1 MADTVTFNAESR
13 AQVGKG
19 AARATR
25 RLGKVPA
32 VIYGANKDPEPIS
45 ISPAQLRTAL
55 GQPGF
60 FATLFD
66 IDIDGNR
73 QQVLCRD
80 LQVHPVTDVPMHLD
94 FLRVTERTRINL
106 EIQVTFTNEEESPG
120 LKGGGVLN
128 IVRYA
133 VEVVCRAGA
142 IPEDFVADLTGLEVG
157 DSIHISDISLPEGVN
172 RPSPTA
178 TSPSRPSRP
187 RPWRRWK
194 TISTRTAKR
203 AKPRKARTARPRA
216 RTAPTKARSS
226 PPPPIWASRPC
237 DWLWDLETRVRSTE
251 TTDTISAS
259 WRRTRLSAAMGFL
272 RRAPSSRAMSVK
284 ARSPAS
290 A

>member
-25 RLGKVPA
+25 RIGKVPA

-45 ISPAQLRTAL
+45 ISPAQLRAAL

-66 IDIDGNR
+66 IDVEGNQ
-73 QQVLCRD
+73 QQVLCRE

-106 EIQVTFTNEEESPG
+106 EIQVNFINEEESPG

-128 IVRYA
+128 IVRHA

-142 IPEDFVADLTGLEVG
+142 IPEEFVADLTGLDVG
-157 DSIHISDISLPEGVN
+157 DSIHISDITLPDGVK
-172 RPSPTA
+172 PTITDRDFTIA
-178 TSPSRPSRP
+178 T
-187 RPWRRWK
+187 
-194 TISTRTAKR
+194 IA
-203 AKPRKARTARPRA
+203 
-216 RTAPTKARSS
+216 APTIA
-226 PPPPIWASRPC
+226 PVEEEIDPDAE
-237 DWLWDLETRVRSTE
+237 LEE
-251 TTDTISAS
+251 GE
-259 WRRTRLSAAMGFL
+259 AAEGEDGDGEGEDG
-272 RRAPSSRAMSVK
+272 AEGGED
-284 ARSPAS
+284 
-290 A
+290 

>member
-66 IDIDGNR
+66 IDIDGNQ

-106 EIQVTFTNEEESPG
+106 EIQVTFANEGESPG

-128 IVRYA
+128 IVRHA

-142 IPEDFVADLTGLEVG
+142 IPEEFVADLTGLEVG
-157 DSIHISDISLPEGVN
+157 DSIHISDILLPEGVK
-172 RPSPTA
+172 PTITDRDFTIA
-178 TSPSRPSRP
+178 T
-187 RPWRRWK
+187 
-194 TISTRTAKR
+194 IA
-203 AKPRKARTARPRA
+203 
-216 RTAPTKARSS
+216 APTVA
-226 PPPPIWASRPC
+226 PVEDDIDA
-237 DWLWDLETRVRSTE
+237 DGEEGEAAEGADGETE
-251 TTDTISAS
+251 GEDNADE
-259 WRRTRLSAAMGFL
+259 GEE
-272 RRAPSSRAMSVK
+272 
-284 ARSPAS
+284 
-290 A
+290 

>member
-66 IDIDGNR
+66 IDIDGNQ

-128 IVRYA
+128 IMRHA

-142 IPEDFVADLTGLEVG
+142 IPEEFVADLTGLEVG
-157 DSIHISDISLPEGVN
+157 DSIHISDISLPEGVK
-172 RPSPTA
+172 PTITDRDFTIA
-178 TSPSRPSRP
+178 T
-187 RPWRRWK
+187 
-194 TISTRTAKR
+194 IA
-203 AKPRKARTARPRA
+203 
-216 RTAPTKARSS
+216 APTVA
-226 PPPPIWASRPC
+226 PVEDDIDA
-237 DWLWDLETRVRSTE
+237 DGEEGEAAEGADGETE
-251 TTDTISAS
+251 GEDSADE
-259 WRRTRLSAAMGFL
+259 GEE
-272 RRAPSSRAMSVK
+272 
-284 ARSPAS
+284 
-290 A
+290 

>member
-55 GQPGF
+55 GRPGF

-66 IDIDGNR
+66 INIDGNQ

-106 EIQVTFTNEEESPG
+106 EIQVTFTNEQESPG

-128 IVRYA
+128 IVRHA

-142 IPEDFVADLTGLEVG
+142 IPEEFVADLTGLEVG
-157 DSIHISDISLPEGVN
+157 DSIHISDISLPEGVK
-172 RPSPTA
+172 PTITDRDFTIA
-178 TSPSRPSRP
+178 T
-187 RPWRRWK
+187 
-194 TISTRTAKR
+194 IA
-203 AKPRKARTARPRA
+203 
-216 RTAPTKARSS
+216 APTVA
-226 PPPPIWASRPC
+226 PVEDDIDA
-237 DWLWDLETRVRSTE
+237 DGEEGEAAEGADGETE
-251 TTDTISAS
+251 AEGEDSADE
-259 WRRTRLSAAMGFL
+259 GEE
-272 RRAPSSRAMSVK
+272 
-284 ARSPAS
+284 
-290 A
+290 

>member
-66 IDIDGNR
+66 INIDGNQ

-128 IVRYA
+128 IVRHA

-142 IPEDFVADLTGLEVG
+142 IPEEFVADLTGLEVG
-157 DSIHISDISLPEGVN
+157 DSIHISDISLPEGVK
-172 RPSPTA
+172 PTITDRDFTIA
-178 TSPSRPSRP
+178 T
-187 RPWRRWK
+187 
-194 TISTRTAKR
+194 IA
-203 AKPRKARTARPRA
+203 
-216 RTAPTKARSS
+216 APTVA
-226 PPPPIWASRPC
+226 PVEDDIDA
-237 DWLWDLETRVRSTE
+237 DGEAAEGADGETE
-251 TTDTISAS
+251 AEGEDSADE
-259 WRRTRLSAAMGFL
+259 GEE
-272 RRAPSSRAMSVK
+272 
-284 ARSPAS
+284 
-290 A
+290 

>member
-128 IVRYA
+128 IVRHA

-157 DSIHISDISLPEGVN
+157 DSIHISDISLPEGVK
-172 RPSPTA
+172 PTITDRDFTIA
-178 TSPSRPSRP
+178 T
-187 RPWRRWK
+187 
-194 TISTRTAKR
+194 IA
-203 AKPRKARTARPRA
+203 
-216 RTAPTKARSS
+216 APTVA
-226 PPPPIWASRPC
+226 PVEDDIDA
-237 DWLWDLETRVRSTE
+237 DGEEGEAAEGADGETE
-251 TTDTISAS
+251 GEDSADE
-259 WRRTRLSAAMGFL
+259 GEE
-272 RRAPSSRAMSVK
+272 
-284 ARSPAS
+284 
-290 A
+290 

>member
-66 IDIDGNR
+66 IDIDGNQ

-80 LQVHPVTDVPMHLD
+80 LQVHPITDVPMHLD

-128 IVRYA
+128 IVRHA

-142 IPEDFVADLTGLEVG
+142 IPEEFVADLTGLEVG
-157 DSIHISDISLPEGVN
+157 DSIHISDISLPEGVK
-172 RPSPTA
+172 PTITDRDFTIA
-178 TSPSRPSRP
+178 T
-187 RPWRRWK
+187 
-194 TISTRTAKR
+194 IA
-203 AKPRKARTARPRA
+203 
-216 RTAPTKARSS
+216 APTVAPVEDDIDADGEEGEAAEGADGK
-226 PPPPIWASRPC
+226 
-237 DWLWDLETRVRSTE
+237 TE
-251 TTDTISAS
+251 AEGEDSADE
-259 WRRTRLSAAMGFL
+259 GEE
-272 RRAPSSRAMSVK
+272 
-284 ARSPAS
+284 
-290 A
+290 

>member
-66 IDIDGNR
+66 IDIDGNQ

-128 IVRYA
+128 IVRHA

-142 IPEDFVADLTGLEVG
+142 IPEKFVADLTGLEVG
-157 DSIHISDISLPEGVN
+157 DSIHISDISLPEGVK
-172 RPSPTA
+172 PTITDRDFTIA
-178 TSPSRPSRP
+178 T
-187 RPWRRWK
+187 
-194 TISTRTAKR
+194 IA
-203 AKPRKARTARPRA
+203 
-216 RTAPTKARSS
+216 APTVA
-226 PPPPIWASRPC
+226 PVEDDIDA
-237 DWLWDLETRVRSTE
+237 DGEEGEAAEGADGETE
-251 TTDTISAS
+251 GEDSADE
-259 WRRTRLSAAMGFL
+259 GEE
-272 RRAPSSRAMSVK
+272 
-284 ARSPAS
+284 
-290 A
+290 

>member
-66 IDIDGNR
+66 IDIDGNQ

-142 IPEDFVADLTGLEVG
+142 IPEEFVADLTGLEVG
-157 DSIHISDISLPEGVN
+157 DSIHISDISLPEGVK
-172 RPSPTA
+172 PTITDRDFTIA
-178 TSPSRPSRP
+178 T
-187 RPWRRWK
+187 
-194 TISTRTAKR
+194 IA
-203 AKPRKARTARPRA
+203 
-216 RTAPTKARSS
+216 APTVA
-226 PPPPIWASRPC
+226 PVEDDIDA
-237 DWLWDLETRVRSTE
+237 DGEEGEAAEGADGETE
-251 TTDTISAS
+251 GEDSADE
-259 WRRTRLSAAMGFL
+259 GEE
-272 RRAPSSRAMSVK
+272 
-284 ARSPAS
+284 
-290 A
+290 

>member
-66 IDIDGNR
+66 IDIDGNQ

-128 IVRYA
+128 IVRHA

-142 IPEDFVADLTGLEVG
+142 IPEEFVADLTGLEVG
-157 DSIHISDISLPEGVN
+157 DSIHISDISLPEGVK
-172 RPSPTA
+172 PTITDRDFTIA
-178 TSPSRPSRP
+178 T
-187 RPWRRWK
+187 
-194 TISTRTAKR
+194 IA
-203 AKPRKARTARPRA
+203 
-216 RTAPTKARSS
+216 APTVA
-226 PPPPIWASRPC
+226 PVEDDIDA
-237 DWLWDLETRVRSTE
+237 DGEAAEGAEGETE
-251 TTDTISAS
+251 AEGEDSADE
-259 WRRTRLSAAMGFL
+259 GEE
-272 RRAPSSRAMSVK
+272 
-284 ARSPAS
+284 
-290 A
+290 

>member
-55 GQPGF
+55 GRPGF

-66 IDIDGNR
+66 INIDGNQ
-73 QQVLCRD
+73 QQVLCRA

-106 EIQVTFTNEEESPG
+106 EIQVTFTNEQESPG

-128 IVRYA
+128 IVRHA

-142 IPEDFVADLTGLEVG
+142 IPEEFVADLTGLEVG
-157 DSIHISDISLPEGVN
+157 DSIHISDISLPEGVK
-172 RPSPTA
+172 PTITDRDFTIA
-178 TSPSRPSRP
+178 T
-187 RPWRRWK
+187 
-194 TISTRTAKR
+194 IA
-203 AKPRKARTARPRA
+203 
-216 RTAPTKARSS
+216 APTVA
-226 PPPPIWASRPC
+226 PVEDDIDA
-237 DWLWDLETRVRSTE
+237 DGEEGEAAEGADGETE
-251 TTDTISAS
+251 AEGEDSADE
-259 WRRTRLSAAMGFL
+259 GEE
-272 RRAPSSRAMSVK
+272 
-284 ARSPAS
+284 
-290 A
+290 

>member
-66 IDIDGNR
+66 IDIDGNQ

-128 IVRYA
+128 IVRHA

-142 IPEDFVADLTGLEVG
+142 IPEEFVADLTGLEVG
-157 DSIHISDISLPEGVN
+157 DSIHISDISLPEGVK
-172 RPSPTA
+172 PTITDRDFTIA
-178 TSPSRPSRP
+178 T
-187 RPWRRWK
+187 
-194 TISTRTAKR
+194 IA
-203 AKPRKARTARPRA
+203 
-216 RTAPTKARSS
+216 APTVA
-226 PPPPIWASRPC
+226 PVEDDIDA
-237 DWLWDLETRVRSTE
+237 DGEEGEGADGETE
-251 TTDTISAS
+251 AEGEDSADE
-259 WRRTRLSAAMGFL
+259 GEE
-272 RRAPSSRAMSVK
+272 
-284 ARSPAS
+284 
-290 A
+290 

>member
-66 IDIDGNR
+66 IDIDGNQ

-128 IVRYA
+128 IVRHA

-142 IPEDFVADLTGLEVG
+142 IPEEFVADLTGLEVG
-157 DSIHISDISLPEGVN
+157 DSIHISDISLPEGVK
-172 RPSPTA
+172 PTITDRDFTIA
-178 TSPSRPSRP
+178 T
-187 RPWRRWK
+187 
-194 TISTRTAKR
+194 IA
-203 AKPRKARTARPRA
+203 
-216 RTAPTKARSS
+216 APTVA
-226 PPPPIWASRPC
+226 PVEDDIDA
-237 DWLWDLETRVRSTE
+237 DGEEGEAAEGADGETE
-251 TTDTISAS
+251 AEGEDSADE
-259 WRRTRLSAAMGFL
+259 GEE
-272 RRAPSSRAMSVK
+272 
-284 ARSPAS
+284 
-290 A
+290 

>member
-66 IDIDGNR
+66 IDIDGNQ

-142 IPEDFVADLTGLEVG
+142 IPEEFVADLTGLEVG
-157 DSIHISDISLPEGVN
+157 DSIHISDISLPEGVK
-172 RPSPTA
+172 PTITDRDFTIA
-178 TSPSRPSRP
+178 T
-187 RPWRRWK
+187 
-194 TISTRTAKR
+194 IA
-203 AKPRKARTARPRA
+203 
-216 RTAPTKARSS
+216 APTVA
-226 PPPPIWASRPC
+226 PVEDDIDA
-237 DWLWDLETRVRSTE
+237 DGEAAEGADGETE
-251 TTDTISAS
+251 AEGEDSADE
-259 WRRTRLSAAMGFL
+259 GEE
-272 RRAPSSRAMSVK
+272 
-284 ARSPAS
+284 
-290 A
+290 

>member
-66 IDIDGNR
+66 IDIDGNQ

-142 IPEDFVADLTGLEVG
+142 IPEEFVADLTGLEVG
-157 DSIHISDISLPEGVN
+157 DSIHISDISLPEGVK
-172 RPSPTA
+172 PTITDRDFTIA
-178 TSPSRPSRP
+178 T
-187 RPWRRWK
+187 
-194 TISTRTAKR
+194 IA
-203 AKPRKARTARPRA
+203 
-216 RTAPTKARSS
+216 APTVA
-226 PPPPIWASRPC
+226 PVEDDIDA
-237 DWLWDLETRVRSTE
+237 DGEEGEAAEGADGETE
-251 TTDTISAS
+251 GEDNADE
-259 WRRTRLSAAMGFL
+259 GEE
-272 RRAPSSRAMSVK
+272 
-284 ARSPAS
+284 
-290 A
+290 

>member
-45 ISPAQLRTAL
+45 INPAQLRTAL

-66 IDIDGNR
+66 IDIDGNQ

-128 IVRYA
+128 IVRHA

-142 IPEDFVADLTGLEVG
+142 IPEEFVADLTGLEVG
-157 DSIHISDISLPEGVN
+157 DSIHISDISLPEGVK
-172 RPSPTA
+172 PTITDRDFTIA
-178 TSPSRPSRP
+178 T
-187 RPWRRWK
+187 
-194 TISTRTAKR
+194 IA
-203 AKPRKARTARPRA
+203 
-216 RTAPTKARSS
+216 APTVA
-226 PPPPIWASRPC
+226 PVEDDIDA
-237 DWLWDLETRVRSTE
+237 DGEAAEGADGETE
-251 TTDTISAS
+251 AEGEDSADE
-259 WRRTRLSAAMGFL
+259 GEE
-272 RRAPSSRAMSVK
+272 
-284 ARSPAS
+284 
-290 A
+290 